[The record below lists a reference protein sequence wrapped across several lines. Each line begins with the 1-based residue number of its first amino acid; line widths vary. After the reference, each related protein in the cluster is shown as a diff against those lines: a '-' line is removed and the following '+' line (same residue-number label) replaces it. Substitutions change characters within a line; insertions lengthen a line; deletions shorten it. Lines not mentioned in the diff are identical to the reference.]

1 MVAPTVEQPGC
12 GRRTSW
18 PSGGPGLVYGSRL
31 PRVFKLLWNGTSVEV
46 ANGREEST
54 ATIVLNSGSV
64 PVALA
69 TAVIEMSVATG
80 MQR

>member
-1 MVAPTVEQPGC
+1 MHKV
-12 GRRTSW
+12 
-18 PSGGPGLVYGSRL
+18 RL
-31 PRVFKLLWNGTSVEV
+31 NGTSVEV